1 MGYESK
7 LYIVEKGY
15 HQDDDGRVYAQII
28 STFDMCKCYF
38 LADVLTKEPKTNCY
52 FYSDNGNDRV
62 IEDKYGDA
70 LTETSVDTVIN
81 ILEEAI
87 EMGEEYRRIF
97 PLLSM
102 LKTFKEQQ
110 AENKWINLAV
120 LHYGH

>member
-7 LYIVEKGY
+7 LYIVEKSCLR
-15 HQDDDGRVYAQII
+15 DDDGMVYAEVIA
-28 STFDMCKCYF
+28 SFDMCKCYF
-38 LADVLTKEPKTNCY
+38 LSGVLTKEPQTNCY
-52 FYSDNGNDRV
+52 FYADDGNTKV
-62 IEDKYGDA
+62 LEDMYGDA

-110 AENKWINLAV
+110 AENKWINLVV
-120 LHYGH
+120 LHYGY

>member
-15 HQDDDGRVYAQII
+15 HRDDDSRVYAQVIA
-28 STFDMCKCYF
+28 TFDMCKCYF
-38 LADVLTKEPKTNCY
+38 LSDVLTKEPKTNCY
-52 FYSDNGNDRV
+52 FYSDYGNDRV
-62 IEDKYGDA
+62 VEDKYGDA

-110 AENKWINLAV
+110 AENKWINLVV